1 MECKVPRAFIFIQ
14 VPFFTFKCLLLEPPI
29 HDIHFNILGELIS
42 LSEYIQQNLDSLDPR
57 NNEVHEQFHRLQ
69 NLVLYEKYVLFYL
82 KRESKD
88 GQVIAKQIKRL
99 KDIYERYV
107 LDMKYLSSNEKP
119 TKNEVFLDM
128 NSSTNEENR
137 KDKNSITVEHQ
148 NSSHENDLNSAL
160 KQEFLRRPSKEF
172 IEEIG
177 NKTKSVSQKSPSFP
191 LGNEK
196 TTKNEFFRGMNS
208 STNEGNRNSK
218 DTITVEQPNPSHGN
232 DLSLALKQEFR
243 KRSSKE
249 FGDKRKSVPQK
260 RASFKLGESILITQY
275 SITQSHFEILT

>member
-1 MECKVPRAFIFIQ
+1 MFLHLIKLN
-14 VPFFTFKCLLLEPPI
+14 KCFLLQPSI
-29 HDIHFNILGELIS
+29 HDIHFHILGELIS

-69 NLVLYEKYVLFYL
+69 NLVLYEKYVLYYL

-88 GQVIAKQIKRL
+88 GQVISKQIKRL
-99 KDIYERYV
+99 KDIYEGYV
-107 LDMKYLSSNEKP
+107 LDIKYLSSN
-119 TKNEVFLDM
+119 KNPM
-128 NSSTNEENR
+128 
-137 KDKNSITVEHQ
+137 
-148 NSSHENDLNSAL
+148 
-160 KQEFLRRPSKEF
+160 
-172 IEEIG
+172 
-177 NKTKSVSQKSPSFP
+177 
-191 LGNEK
+191 
-196 TTKNEFFRGMNS
+196 KNEFCRGMNS

-275 SITQSHFEILT
+275 SILNSIQENPTKVSFDFLFNI

>member
-14 VPFFTFKCLLLEPPI
+14 VSFFTLNKCLLLEPPI

-88 GQVIAKQIKRL
+88 GQVIAEQIKRL
-99 KDIYERYV
+99 KDIYEGYV
-107 LDMKYLSSNEKP
+107 LDIKYLSSNEKLMR
-119 TKNEVFLDM
+119 NEFFRGM
-128 NSSTNEENR
+128 SSSTNEENI
-137 KDKNSITVEHQ
+137 KDENSITVERH
-148 NSSHENDLNSAL
+148 NPSHGHDLNSAL

-177 NKTKSVSQKSPSFP
+177 NKTKSVSQKSPSFK
-191 LGNEK
+191 LRNEK
-196 TTKNEFFRGMNS
+196 PTKNEFFRGMNS
-208 STNEGNRNSK
+208 STNERNRKDKNS
-218 DTITVEQPNPSHGN
+218 ITVEQPNPSQAN

-243 KRSSKE
+243 RRSSKE
-249 FGDKRKSVPQK
+249 FGDKGKCVSQK
-260 RASFKLGESILITQY
+260 RASTKLGDMNSIQENPTKV
-275 SITQSHFEILT
+275 SF